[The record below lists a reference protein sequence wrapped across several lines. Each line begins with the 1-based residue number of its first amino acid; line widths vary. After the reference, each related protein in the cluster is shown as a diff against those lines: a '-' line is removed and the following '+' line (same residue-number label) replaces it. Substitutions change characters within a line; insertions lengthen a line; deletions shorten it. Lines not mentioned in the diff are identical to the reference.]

1 MLEFTAT
8 LFAAF
13 VAVAAV
19 YGLITWCM
27 KASTGDKAA
36 VMGLYLLWGM
46 PGVLLLVAGL
56 ALATNGKSEGVP
68 VMGIGLGLSLP
79 MLKPFRQ
86 MMAKVTN
93 IDPDSAI
100 DWSGLSIVLALLGFF
115 IPTAFVDT
123 APAVPSDSSAT
134 VLTTGLLQNLLAYI
148 LIAYVAV
155 GYRNYRNGEQA
166 TARLGIQ
173 VPTSTQVIVGLAGV
187 VAAFVSAFIGGLLTR
202 VLQPDAIPGIEESM
216 QAMMSGVTNPFVAI
230 VLAISTGFGEEVF
243 FRGAIQP
250 RMGIVLTAVLF
261 TFLHAQYGFTWIL
274 LGLFLVGLTFG
285 WLAKRYGT
293 MAAVVA
299 HVLYNLAAVILNVWV
314 L

>member
-19 YGLITWCM
+19 YGLINWCM

-56 ALATNGKSEGVP
+56 ALITNGNSEGVP

-79 MLKPFRQ
+79 MLKPFRRA
-86 MMAKVTN
+86 MARVTN

-100 DWSGLSIVLALLGFF
+100 DWSGLSIVLALLGFL
-115 IPTAFVDT
+115 IPTAFVDA
-123 APAVPSDSSAT
+123 APAVASENSAT
-134 VLTTGLLQNLLAYI
+134 MLTTGLLQNLLAYI

-155 GYRNYRNGEQA
+155 GYRNHRTGEEA
-166 TARLGIQ
+166 TIRLGIQ
-173 VPTSTQVIVGLAGV
+173 VPTSTQVVAGLAGV
-187 VAAFVSAFIGGLLTR
+187 VAAFAAAFIGGVLTTN
-202 VLQPDAIPGIEESM
+202 LQPDAVPGLEESM
-216 QAMMSGVTNPFVAI
+216 QAMLAGVTNPFVAI
-230 VLAISTGFGEEVF
+230 VLAVSTGVGEEVF

-274 LGLFLVGLTFG
+274 LGLFLVGLIFG

-299 HVLYNLAAVILNVWV
+299 HVVYNLATVILNVWV